1 MIEDQSELEAKAILA
16 HKGLT
21 PLQIDGVYMDYK
33 QWFNDLPGN
42 SHFLDGLGRRAELD
56 VNDGVIEALQYMRRL
71 NDKFIPYA
79 RAYPNRDKHTVYDR

>member
-1 MIEDQSELEAKAILA
+1 MTDIPMGLEGKAILA
-16 HKGLT
+16 EKGLT
-21 PLQIDGVYMDYK
+21 PQQARAVYADYMD
-33 QWFNDLPGN
+33 WFNDLPGN
-42 SHFLDGLGRRAELD
+42 SHFLGVLEERAKID